1 MNFLTHHA
9 IIIILII
16 NQQET
21 VSAMPINLQ
30 EITENKMLLLHILKT
45 AGKPISEAQF
55 TEIVLSEDFL
65 NYFIFQQYLSE
76 LVKNGLV
83 REYEQDGF
91 TFYRITEY
99 GDDALQMFGDRMVKR
114 KRDRITE
121 KLAEERHEILP
132 PVEAFADF
140 DPINFR
146 EFNVHLKLF
155 ENGMP
160 LMNLTL
166 YAGDRERAISLCNAW
181 RKNYN
186 EVYRVVIE
194 SLKEPEE

>member
-1 MNFLTHHA
+1 
-9 IIIILII
+9 
-16 NQQET
+16 
-21 VSAMPINLQ
+21 MPLNLQ

-55 TEIVLSEDFL
+55 TEIIMSEDFL
-65 NYFIFQQYLSE
+65 NYFIFQQYLAE

-83 REYEQDGF
+83 KQLNQDGF
-91 TFYRITEY
+91 TYYRITES
-99 GDDALQMFGDRMVKR
+99 GDDALQMFGNRMVKR
-114 KRDRITE
+114 KKERITE
-121 KLAEERHEILP
+121 MLAEERHEILP

-166 YAGDRERAISLCNAW
+166 YAGDRERAIALCNAY

-186 EVYRVVIE
+186 EVYKVVMD
-194 SLKEPEE
+194 SLKEPEEEKKEEK